1 MRFERL
7 LILGIIILLSLLCF
21 NYASNHIYYTDSS
34 VVDLLYG
41 SKELNFT
48 SGPVTDIY
56 NDGFEIYGT
65 NLGNYFQ
72 VKTKLKVEPENY
84 VYILGSLIPDN
95 EIIPQKIMIDKE
107 DDSINV
113 IYRSIF
119 GLIIFLFIFLRYWR
133 FNFKK
138 ILFIKLKK
146 TKACKN
152 RRFWRR

>member
-1 MRFERL
+1 
-7 LILGIIILLSLLCF
+7 IILLSLLCF
-21 NYASNHIYYTDSS
+21 NYASNHVYYADSS
-34 VVDLLYG
+34 VVDLLYD

-56 NDGFEIYGT
+56 NDGFEIYGI

-84 VYILGSLIPDN
+84 AYILGTLIPVTN

-107 DDSINV
+107 DDSMNV

-119 GLIIFLFIFLRYWR
+119 GLIIFLFIFMRYWK

-138 ILFIKLKK
+138 ILFIKRK
-146 TKACKN
+146 
-152 RRFWRR
+152 